1 MAASTGIAD
10 ERLFEDL
17 YRHFA
22 LASSWEVAPGALRHL
37 LRIRASGVRLAVVS
51 NFDTRLRP
59 ILRELGLAQL
69 FHNITVSAEVGAPH
83 EFVNGG
89 RASEHGQKCC
99 PDNPCDRPLHTAL
112 DTHCAVDLT

>member
-1 MAASTGIAD
+1 MNFAGTCLHKHTWPRLLYSIRAPRRRDIVSASTGIAD

-22 LASSWEVAPGALRHL
+22 LASSWEVAPGALQHL
-37 LRIRASGVRLAVVS
+37 LRIRASGVKLAVVS

-69 FHNITVSAEVGAPH
+69 FHNITVSAEVGAPQ
-83 EFVNGG
+83 EFCQWRVG
-89 RASEHGQKCC
+89 K
-99 PDNPCDRPLHTAL
+99 
-112 DTHCAVDLT
+112 

>member
-1 MAASTGIAD
+1 MSASTGIAD

-22 LASSWEVAPGALRHL
+22 LASSWEVAPGALQHL
-37 LRIRASGVRLAVVS
+37 LRIRASGVKLAVVS

-69 FHNITVSAEVGAPH
+69 FHNITVSAEVGAPQ
-83 EFVNGG
+83 EFCQWRVG
-89 RASEHGQKCC
+89 K
-99 PDNPCDRPLHTAL
+99 
-112 DTHCAVDLT
+112 